1 MKTSFSMVLSVG
13 ILLWSGQALADC
25 KKPNYSPPQCT
36 NQFIEIQF
44 SDSDDFEK
52 CKKEVTYFLE
62 ELDIWSKCIA
72 DEARYKGDE
81 AIKKFNC
88 KVNGTTNCLN
98 TSG

>member
-1 MKTSFSMVLSVG
+1 MSAG
-13 ILLWSGQALADC
+13 ILLWSGQVLADC
-25 KKPNYSPPQCT
+25 TKPSSSPPQCT

-44 SDSDDFEK
+44 SDSSDFKK

-62 ELDIWSKCIA
+62 KLDIWSKCVA
-72 DEARYKGDE
+72 DEARLKGDE
-81 AIKKFNC
+81 AIKLFNC